1 MRNAADTVSAGQ
13 QRPDGSGPVRSVHQ
27 AQTVRLAALFAAI
40 SAAPW
45 RWNYFQALRLLD
57 CLSPDRPRL
66 GQARR
71 PADEPVRLGQEPALD
86 FAPAS
91 LARLVPSHGTV
102 PARISVRF
110 LGLFG
115 PNGPLPLH
123 LSEYARNRQLHAG
136 DASLARFADLIHHR
150 FLSLFYRAW
159 AQTQPCVSL
168 DRPEQ
173 DRFAFYVGALCG
185 LGLESLRGRDALPD
199 HAKLHFAASLSR
211 QVRNA
216 EGLAGLLSGCLGLP
230 VTVEPFVG
238 HWMGLRERDC
248 LRLGGGCQLGRGAV
262 LGRRIWDRQHKFRLQ
277 VGPLSLSDYGD
288 LLPRASGLA
297 LLAAAVRNY
306 AGFEYDWD
314 LRLLLRADSV
324 PRLALGGV
332 QRLGYSSWLGRRR
345 SGLAAGDLVLAAP
358 PCISPTGPAASVG
371 AGNRDSLAAGGWHGQ

>member
-1 MRNAADTVSAGQ
+1 MRNAADTVSADL
-13 QRPDGSGPVRSVHQ
+13 QRPGGSGPVRSVHQ

-71 PADEPVRLGQEPALD
+71 PADESVRLGQEPALD

-91 LARLVPSHGTV
+91 LARLVPGHGAA

-159 AQTQPCVSL
+159 AQAQPCVSL
-168 DRPEQ
+168 DRPQQ

-185 LGLESLRGRDALPD
+185 LGLESLRGRDALPY

-248 LRLGGGCQLGRGAV
+248 LRLGGGCQLGRDTL

-277 VGPLSLSDYGD
+277 VGPLSLPDYRD
-288 LLPRASGLA
+288 LLPQASGLA

-306 AGFEYDWD
+306 AGLEYDWD

-324 PRLALGGV
+324 PRLVLGGV

-345 SGLAAGDLVLAAP
+345 STLAAGDLVLAAP
-358 PCISPTGPAASVG
+358 PPIGPTGPAASVG